1 MVHKVPEVSDGRLW
15 GDQLP
20 GGSSIPL
27 DSPQW
32 FAWLE
37 AATTTSFTYALFNRQ
52 QGYIDG
58 FMTVR
63 KERRQRGASYW
74 SAYRRAGGR
83 VRKIYL
89 GRSWLLTQAQ
99 LAAAAARLHPRDGP
113 PAGSGVGGLFCGA
126 NQRCCEHSTGRHLVK
141 GRDEPFPA
149 RTKTAS
155 SAQETALD
163 KVG

>member
-1 MVHKVPEVSDGRLW
+1 LGNILHDREVKMVHKVPDVSGGRLW
-15 GDQLP
+15 GDELP

-37 AATTTSFTYALFNRQ
+37 APTTTSFTYALFNRQ

-63 KERRQRGASYW
+63 KEQRQRGTSYW
-74 SAYRRAGGR
+74 SAYRRAGPR

-89 GRSWLLTQAQ
+89 GRSLLLTQAH
-99 LAAAAARLHPRDGP
+99 LEAVATRLHARDGP
-113 PAGSGVGGLFCGA
+113 
-126 NQRCCEHSTGRHLVK
+126 
-141 GRDEPFPA
+141 A
-149 RTKTAS
+149 RTHTAS
-155 SAQETALD
+155 TQTGLALSGD
-163 KVG
+163 DVPTRAAPAAFYTGIEQDG

>member
-1 MVHKVPEVSDGRLW
+1 MAHKIPEVSDGRLW

-20 GGSSIPL
+20 GGGSIPL

-37 AATTTSFTYALFNRQ
+37 APTTTSFAYALLNHQ

-74 SAYRRAGGR
+74 SAYRRAGLR

-89 GRSWLLTQAQ
+89 GRSLLLTQAR
-99 LAAAAARLHPRDGP
+99 LAAVATRLQARDGP
-113 PAGSGVGGLFCGA
+113 LRPHPAA
-126 NQRCCEHSTGRHLVK
+126 AQTGP
-141 GRDEPFPA
+141 E
-149 RTKTAS
+149 S
-155 SAQETALD
+155 IW
-163 KVG
+163 

>member
-1 MVHKVPEVSDGRLW
+1 LGNILHHWEVKMVHRIPEVSDGRLW
-15 GDQLP
+15 GDPLP
-20 GGSSIPL
+20 GGGSIPL

-37 AATTTSFTYALFNRQ
+37 APTTTSFAYALLNHQ

-74 SAYRRAGGR
+74 SAYRRAGPR

-89 GRSWLLTQAQ
+89 GRSRLLTQAR
-99 LAAAAARLHPRDGP
+99 LAAVATRLHARDGP
-113 PAGSGVGGLFCGA
+113 AHTHPAAAQSGPEFVW
-126 NQRCCEHSTGRHLVK
+126 
-141 GRDEPFPA
+141 
-149 RTKTAS
+149 
-155 SAQETALD
+155 
-163 KVG
+163 